1 MIYTK
6 DTLKQQ
12 LKEMGLK
19 ETDNLMLH
27 SSMKAIGNT
36 ENGADTVIDA
46 FMEYLSQGLFMTP
59 AHTWKQMNEEY
70 NIFDPK
76 TEPACVG
83 IIPNIFLKRKNVV
96 RSLHPTHSIAAYGI
110 NAEEFVKGEEN
121 ITTPCGIGGCWN
133 RLYDINA
140 KILLAGVTHI
150 RNTYIHAIEEVFDVP
165 ERFTEKPT
173 LFKIK
178 MPDGNLKEINMYR
191 HYNPKT
197 AHISESFDKM
207 LDGYFETGAAKKV
220 KFGNA
225 ECILCDAVKLF
236 EVTEKI
242 LKKEINCFID
252 REEIPQQW
260 YTGKTHECYF

>member
-6 DTLKQQ
+6 DNLKQQ

-46 FMEYLSQGLFMTP
+46 FMEYLSQGLFMMP

-83 IIPNIFLKRKNVV
+83 IIPNIFLKKKNVV

-110 NAEEFVKGEEN
+110 NAEEFIKGEEN
-121 ITTPCGIGGCWN
+121 MTTPCGIGGCWN

-165 ERFTEKPT
+165 ERFTKKPT

-178 MPDGNLKEINMYR
+178 MPDGNLKEVNMYR

-207 LDGYFETGAAKKV
+207 LDGYFETGAAQKV

-260 YTGKTHECYF
+260 YKI